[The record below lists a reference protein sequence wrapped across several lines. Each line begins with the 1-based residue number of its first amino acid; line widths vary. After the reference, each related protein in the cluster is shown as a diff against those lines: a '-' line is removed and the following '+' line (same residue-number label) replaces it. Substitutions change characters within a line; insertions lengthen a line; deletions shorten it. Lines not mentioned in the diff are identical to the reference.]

1 MNLRFFD
8 SASNIVPWCRNNN
21 LSTRLPK
28 INSNILLI
36 CPQKKSIEQIKCVRE
51 PIISVQKQRQTREKI
66 LSNIKCKSKFIVKC
80 YAEYNINGLRQ
91 GFGLL
96 KDIRYEKLEPG
107 KPSLLIHSATLAK
120 NGTDTSI
127 STNYALKE
135 LAIIELRKRFAIVHT
150 EKYIYIIGG
159 YIFDHQIP
167 ERKQASR
174 DYKYDLQMNKLI
186 PIQALP
192 NAIGFGLCIDE
203 KYIYAG
209 TDNIEIYNRI
219 FLNIFPV
226 GGNDIYNRP
235 LCDCYCLKIKNSNE
249 TWIKLPSLPAPTTGP
264 GIGAYHGVLHC
275 IGGYD
280 VLGNRSIVHGEYLI
294 LRYPQDKQWQY
305 APELNIIRV
314 RPLVFIDPNDT
325 IHGPNIYVAG
335 GFNINPYTHKP
346 YIVPDLQLF
355 NRVTQCWQQ
364 LTTIPNLELSHELSF
379 DDYKLHVSET
389 IELSDQM
396 PIMKN
401 LYSFDLQKLSW
412 INTANDTDDNR
423 KINVRTS
430 KQKSPSTSPFILSP
444 DGNKI
449 KENKTKQNSQINRS
463 DSLPKTKTSTLKL
476 PNSKI
481 QQSNSKSGIDKPRE
495 MNQNLITQKK
505 IPMNNIKRKDI
516 SKFHSSN
523 PLSLKKSVT
532 TMEQATERLKMKKS

>member
-150 EKYIYIIGG
+150 EKYIYIIGV
-159 YIFDHQIP
+159 IILFIDRLHFRSSNS
-167 ERKQASR
+167 RKKTSFT
-174 DYKYDLQMNKLI
+174 
-186 PIQALP
+186 
-192 NAIGFGLCIDE
+192 AIGFGLCIDE
-203 KYIYAG
+203 KYIYA
-209 TDNIEIYNRI
+209 
-219 FLNIFPV
+219 V

-389 IELSDQM
+389 IESSDQM

-412 INTANDTDDNR
+412 INTTNDTDDNR